1 MNASTS
7 QSIPQTS
14 RRAGVLHRYLTY
26 YRLAQMSNTELERL
40 FAQGTHPPLE
50 SLDGWEFRGW
60 NTNPLTR
67 PLMIRKFRKGFCF
80 QSGLHAEGE
89 MIGYNVS
96 VRQNGMRDPHLALP
110 NELDAFR
117 HGYFLVTPYT
127 GGGLEPHRDALLL
140 DYQRGPIGSPLH
152 PGRVLKDFVV
162 QLLPDD
168 PDLLLGKAYAQ
179 IGPLSVFVSFFVL
192 ERYNRAGR

>member
-14 RRAGVLHRYLTY
+14 RRMGVLHRYLTY

-40 FAQGTHPPLE
+40 FAQGTRPPLE

-60 NTNPLTR
+60 NTNLLTR

-117 HGYFLVTPYT
+117 HGHSGRRPIQAEDSNLIAMRCCWITNA
-127 GGGLEPHRDALLL
+127 AL
-140 DYQRGPIGSPLH
+140 IGSPLH

-168 PDLLLGKAYAQ
+168 SLHIFAGKAYAQ
-179 IGPLSVFVSFFVL
+179 IGPLSVFVVSL
-192 ERYNRAGR
+192 C